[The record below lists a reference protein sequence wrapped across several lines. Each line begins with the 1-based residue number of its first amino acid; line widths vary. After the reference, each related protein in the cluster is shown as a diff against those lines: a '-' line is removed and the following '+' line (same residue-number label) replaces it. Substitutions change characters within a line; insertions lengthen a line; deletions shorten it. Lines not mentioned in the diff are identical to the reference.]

1 MRAMKIMEKNTEKV
15 INDFIIEL
23 NESFP
28 FINTEISEVP
38 YDDSVLIYHNYE
50 DADNDN
56 DFKNVL
62 LSLQEKYFFNE
73 KIINV
78 GVAYDYLLE
87 ERINNQKNLYQ
98 AVS

>member
-1 MRAMKIMEKNTEKV
+1 MEKCNEKA
-15 INDFIIEL
+15 INNFLFEFK
-23 NESFP
+23 ESFP

-38 YDDSVLIYHNYE
+38 YDDSVLIYHDYMN
-50 DADNDN
+50 ADNDN

-98 AVS
+98 AAS